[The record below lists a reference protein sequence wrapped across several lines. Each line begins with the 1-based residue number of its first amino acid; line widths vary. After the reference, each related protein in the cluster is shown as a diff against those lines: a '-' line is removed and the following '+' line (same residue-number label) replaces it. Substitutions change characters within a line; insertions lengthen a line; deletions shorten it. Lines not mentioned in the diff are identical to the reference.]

1 MKRCYVIGKKVHNMM
16 KIPLF
21 KIYWDDEDI
30 EAVTR
35 AIKRGSYW
43 ATGSE
48 IKEFEEM
55 IAAYVE
61 KKYAVAFNSGTSALH
76 SILLA
81 YGIGE
86 GDEVIVPSFTFI
98 STANAPLFVGAKPIF
113 AEIEEETYGLDPEDV
128 KEKITKKTKVIMP
141 IHYGGCPCKNI
152 KELKEIA
159 EDNKILLIED
169 AAESL
174 GAKIGNEMVGSFGD
188 AAMFSFC
195 QNKVITT
202 GEGGIIVT
210 DSKEIYE
217 KLKLICSHGRLETA
231 NYFTSSGQVDYI
243 ALGYNFRMPTMIAA
257 LGISQMKKIDK
268 VAEMRR
274 KNANYYT
281 SLLKNI
287 EGVEPPMPPDNFYHV
302 YQMYTIQVEKSLRD
316 KLKEYLLNRGI
327 FTKIYFEPVH
337 LTKFYREKFGYKEG
351 VLPITEEISK
361 KVLTLPMYPTLK
373 KEEIRYIVDNINR
386 FMEERK

>member
-1 MKRCYVIGKKVHNMM
+1 MKW

-21 KIYWDDEDI
+21 KIYWDEEDI
-30 EAVTR
+30 EAVTNVL
-35 AIKRGSYW
+35 KRGSYW
-43 ATGSE
+43 ATGKE

-55 IAAYVE
+55 LAEYIGR
-61 KKYAVAFNSGTSALH
+61 KYAVAFNSGTSALH

-86 GDEVIVPSFTFI
+86 GDEIIVPSFTFI
-98 STANAPLFVGAKPIF
+98 STANAPLFVGAKPVF
-113 AEIEEETYGLDPEDV
+113 AEIEDETYCLDPEDV

-141 IHYGGCPCKNI
+141 IHYGGSPCKNI
-152 KELKEIA
+152 KELRKIA
-159 EDNKILLIED
+159 EEYGIILIED

-174 GAKIGNEMVGSFGD
+174 GARIGNEMVGSFGD

-202 GEGGIIVT
+202 GEGGVILT
-210 DSKEIYE
+210 DSKEIYD

-231 NYFTSSGQVDYI
+231 NYFTSSGQMDYI

-257 LGISQMKKIDK
+257 LGISQMKKLDK

-274 KNANYYT
+274 KNASYYT
-281 SLLKNI
+281 THLKNI
-287 EGVEPPMPPDNFYHV
+287 EGITPPMPPANFYHV
-302 YQMYTIQVEKSLRD
+302 YQMYTIQVEKRLRD
-316 KLKEYLLNRGI
+316 GLKEYLLSQGI
-327 FTKIYFEPVH
+327 FTKIYFDPVH

-351 VLPITEEISK
+351 DLPITEEISK
-361 KVLTLPMYPTLK
+361 KVLTLPMYPTLE
-373 KEEIRYIVDNINR
+373 KEEVKYVVDNISR